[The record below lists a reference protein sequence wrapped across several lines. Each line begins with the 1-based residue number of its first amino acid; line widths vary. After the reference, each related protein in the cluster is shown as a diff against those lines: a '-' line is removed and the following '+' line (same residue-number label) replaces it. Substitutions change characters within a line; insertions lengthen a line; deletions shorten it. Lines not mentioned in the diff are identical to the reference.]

1 MKTLIAMAL
10 AATALSAAPAL
21 AQRYAQDRGGSPPSV
36 ALTPPMPEG
45 EWTLERRESWMQE
58 RLDRA
63 RTDGSLTRHDISRAE
78 NTLHKIERL
87 QAELIDHGHG
97 RLSDDDRRELEGRL
111 DTLRDTLRWAI
122 REDAPPWRR

>member
-10 AATALSAAPAL
+10 AATALTAAPAL
-21 AQRYAQDRGGSPPSV
+21 AQDAQEHGGPAPSI
-36 ALTPPMPEG
+36 ALTPPMPSG

-58 RLDRA
+58 RLDHA

-78 NTLHKIERL
+78 NSLHKIERL
-87 QAELIDHGHG
+87 QAEMIRDAHGTLG
-97 RLSDDDRRELEGRL
+97 DEDRRELEGRL
-111 DTLRDTLRWAI
+111 DTLRDTLRWSL